1 MIAVI
6 DYNAGNTRSVTN
18 ALDRLGVPYRLT
30 AVQTEI
36 AAASHVILPG
46 VGYASTAM
54 KALHEAQL
62 DELIPTLRQP
72 VLGIC
77 LGMQLLYDHSTEGDT
92 DCLGIV
98 PGTVLALPIGALPVP
113 HMGWN
118 DIQQRAGSPLLEGI
132 ADGTCYYMVHS
143 YYAEQTEHTIAT
155 SEYGLQITAA
165 VQKDN
170 FYGVQ
175 FHPEKSGSQ
184 GHQLLQ
190 NFVTL

>member
-54 KALHEAQL
+54 KALQDTQL
-62 DELIPTLRQP
+62 VELIPTLRQP

-98 PGTVLALPIGALPVP
+98 PGTIQALPTGTLPVP

-118 DIQQRAGSPLLEGI
+118 DIVQTASSPLLEGI

-143 YYAEQTEHTIAT
+143 YYAEQTGHTIAT

-175 FHPEKSGSQ
+175 FHPEKSGIQ

-190 NFVTL
+190 NFLRL